1 MEDYENKGKSLTGK
15 VAEPLILELF
25 DKQTN
30 VPTKDIR
37 EKVTELHR
45 SRGGLPPTSEKSF
58 PVTAGL
64 DNLKLL
70 KKPKQVDNPVGMEKR
85 IHDLL
90 DNAGLRKK
98 DAPGQEWFFTNPR
111 QVKRFY
117 ELMQPTV

>member
-70 KKPKQVDNPVGMEKR
+70 KKPKQADNPVGMEKR

-117 ELMQPTV
+117 ELM